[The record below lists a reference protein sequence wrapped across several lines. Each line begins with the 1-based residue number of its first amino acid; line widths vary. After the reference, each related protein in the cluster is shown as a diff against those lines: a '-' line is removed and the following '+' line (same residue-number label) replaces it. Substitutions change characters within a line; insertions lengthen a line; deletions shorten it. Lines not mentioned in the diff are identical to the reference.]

1 VVLAAAGGAVGVGLA
16 AAGVRALAAASP
28 PDLPRIASIA
38 IDGRVL
44 AFALGITL
52 LTALLFGLA
61 PALQQSR
68 VDLRGALGS
77 GTRSV
82 GGGALGRLRSV
93 LVASEI
99 ALALVLLIGA
109 GLLGRSFLRLL
120 ANDLGFAVENRA
132 AVQLFLWDRAPT
144 AEQRIV
150 RAREY
155 EATLRATPGV
165 EAVGIVSALPFH
177 PSQIDTES
185 GLVIAG
191 RPETEVRPGRV
202 QTTVAS
208 PDYFAVMQI
217 PLRAGRAF
225 TAADR
230 AGAPAVAIVN
240 ETLARRYFAG
250 ADPIGQVV
258 TVGVMGRP
266 IAREIVAVVGDV
278 RPTALDAD
286 PRAELFVP
294 YEQSGTGSITFVV
307 RTAGP
312 AAALLPRLRERVWSV
327 DPAQAIY
334 HSATVD
340 QLIADTLRERRF
352 HLVLIGSLSAV
363 ALVLSII
370 GIYGL
375 IRFATQRRQAEIGV
389 RMALGARRG
398 DVTWMIVR
406 EALRFAVP
414 GVALGIAAS
423 LVLTR
428 FLRSMLY
435 GVTPADP
442 ATFAQL
448 AALMLAIA
456 AASASVPAWRAA
468 STDPMRVL
476 RRE

>member
-1 VVLAAAGGAVGVGLA
+1 V
-16 AAGVRALAAASP
+16 
-28 PDLPRIASIA
+28 
-38 IDGRVL
+38 
-44 AFALGITL
+44 
-52 LTALLFGLA
+52 
-61 PALQQSR
+61 
-68 VDLRGALGS
+68 
-77 GTRSV
+77 
-82 GGGALGRLRSV
+82 
-93 LVASEI
+93 
-99 ALALVLLIGA
+99 
-109 GLLGRSFLRLL
+109 
-120 ANDLGFAVENRA
+120 
-132 AVQLFLWDRAPT
+132 
-144 AEQRIV
+144 EQRIV
-150 RAREY
+150 RARAY
-155 EATLRATPGV
+155 EAAFRATPGV
-165 EAVGIVSALPFH
+165 AAVALVSALPFH

-185 GLVIAG
+185 ELVIAG

-208 PDYFAVMQI
+208 PDYFSVMQI
-217 PLRAGRAF
+217 PLRMGRAF

-258 TVGVMGRP
+258 TASVMGPP
-266 IAREIVAVVGDV
+266 IAREIVGVVGDV

-294 YEQSGTGSITFVV
+294 YEQSGNGSITLVV
-307 RTAGP
+307 RTASD
-312 AAALLPRLRERVWSV
+312 AAAVLPRLREQVWSV
-327 DPAQAIY
+327 DPGQAIY
-334 HSATVD
+334 HSATVER
-340 QLIADTLRERRF
+340 LIADTLLERRF
-352 HLVLIGSLSAV
+352 HLVLIASLSGV
-363 ALVLSII
+363 ALVLSVV

-406 EALRFAVP
+406 EALRFALP
-414 GVALGIAAS
+414 GVALGVAAS

-442 ATFAQL
+442 ATFLQL

-456 AASASVPAWRAA
+456 AAAASVPAWRAA